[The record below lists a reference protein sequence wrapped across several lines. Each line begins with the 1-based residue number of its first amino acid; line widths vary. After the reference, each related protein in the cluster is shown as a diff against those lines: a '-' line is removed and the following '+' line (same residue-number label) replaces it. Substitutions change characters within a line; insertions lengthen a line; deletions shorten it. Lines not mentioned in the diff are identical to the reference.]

1 MDEPKRTE
9 EQDFGAVLE
18 EFEQQQGGGA
28 SGGSEP
34 EVGETVSGEI
44 LSIGEDAA
52 LVDLG
57 GKAEGVV
64 PLDGLKDEAGALTVE
79 VGDRVE
85 GMVSATD
92 PETGGVVVRAKPARG
107 PQIKEELRQAHLH
120 GIPLEGTVTGVNKGG
135 LEVKVA
141 GQRGFCP
148 LSQLD
153 LRYVE
158 DPNRFLGQ
166 KLTFKIL
173 RLEDDPKGR
182 RPNIVL
188 SRRALLEQEAQNRA
202 AETRELLK
210 PGAVLKGKVTSLASY
225 GAFVDVGG
233 LEGLLHV
240 SELSHRRVEHPQEL
254 LTVGQEIE
262 VQVIKVEKGK
272 DGRQPERISLS
283 RRALEGDPWQEAA
296 ERFPQGTRV
305 TGRVARLE
313 SFGAFVEVAPGLEGL
328 VHVSELGAGRR
339 VSHPREVVK
348 PGQEVEVTVL
358 GVDRQRRRI
367 SLSMAGESTEAGAEE
382 VREYARESGGGAPAG
397 TGFGSLGDFFKGR
410 EERRRR

>member
-1 MDEPKRTE
+1 MDEQNRPET
-9 EQDFGAVLE
+9 QDFGAALE
-18 EFEQQQGGGA
+18 EFEQSSAGAAGGG
-28 SGGSEP
+28 EP
-34 EVGETVSGEI
+34 QIGDTVAGKV

-64 PLDGLKDEAGALTVE
+64 LLDGLKDESGQVTVA
-79 VGDRVE
+79 VGDQVE
-85 GMVSATD
+85 GTVAATD
-92 PETGGVVVRAKPARG
+92 PDTGGVVVRAKPARG

-120 GIPLEGTVTGVNKGG
+120 GIPVEGTVTGLNKGG
-135 LEVKVA
+135 IEVKVA

-158 DPNRFLGQ
+158 DPTKFVGQ
-166 KLTFKIL
+166 RLAFRIL
-173 RLEDDPKGR
+173 RLEEDPKGR

-188 SRRALLEQEAQNRA
+188 SRRAILEDEAQA
-202 AETRELLK
+202 KAEQTRERLK
-210 PGAVLKGKVTSLASY
+210 PGAVLTGRVTSLASY
-225 GAFVDVGG
+225 GAFVDLGG

-240 SELSHRRVEHPQEL
+240 SELSHTRVEHPQEL
-254 LTVGQEIE
+254 LQVGQEIE
-262 VQVIKVEKGK
+262 VQVIKVEKR

-283 RRALEGDPWQEAA
+283 RRALETDPWKDAA
-296 ERFPQGTRV
+296 DRFHEGARV
-305 TGRVARLE
+305 RGRVARLE
-313 SFGAFVEVAPGLEGL
+313 SFGAFVELAPGLEGL

-339 VSHPREVVK
+339 VTHPREVIK

-367 SLSMAGESTEAGAEE
+367 SLSMSGETTEAAAEE
-382 VREYARESGGGAPAG
+382 VREYTRDTATASS
-397 TGFGSLGDFFKGR
+397 GFGSLGDFFKGR

>member
-1 MDEPKRTE
+1 MDEQNRPETE
-9 EQDFGAVLE
+9 DFAAALE
-18 EFEQQQGGGA
+18 EFEQSGGGA
-28 SGGSEP
+28 AAAGEP
-34 EVGETVSGEI
+34 EVGDTVAGKV

-64 PLDGLKDEAGALTVE
+64 PLDGLKDESGQVMVA
-79 VGDRVE
+79 VGDQVE
-85 GMVSATD
+85 GTVAATD
-92 PETGGVVVRAKPARG
+92 PVTGGVVVRAKPARG

-120 GIPLEGTVTGVNKGG
+120 GIPVEGTVTGLNKGG
-135 LEVKVA
+135 IEVKVA

-158 DPNRFLGQ
+158 DPTKFVGQ
-166 KLTFKIL
+166 RLTFRIL
-173 RLEDDPKGR
+173 RLEEDPKGR

-188 SRRALLEQEAQNRA
+188 SRRAILEDEAQARA
-202 AETRELLK
+202 EQTRERLK
-210 PGAVLKGKVTSLASY
+210 PGVVLTGRVTSLASY
-225 GAFVDVGG
+225 GAFVDLGG

-240 SELSHRRVEHPQEL
+240 SELSHTRVEHPQEL
-254 LTVGQEIE
+254 LQVGQEIE
-262 VQVIKVEKGK
+262 VQVIKIEKR

-283 RRALEGDPWQEAA
+283 RRALETDPWKDAA
-296 ERFPQGTRV
+296 SRFHEGARV
-305 TGRVARLE
+305 RGRVARLE
-313 SFGAFVEVAPGLEGL
+313 SFGAFVELAPGLEGL

-339 VSHPREVVK
+339 VTHPREVVK

-358 GVDRQRRRI
+358 GVDRQRKRI
-367 SLSMAGESTEAGAEE
+367 SLSMAGETTEAAAEE
-382 VREYARESGGGAPAG
+382 VREYTRDTATAS
-397 TGFGSLGDFFKGR
+397 GFGSLGDFFKER

>member
-1 MDEPKRTE
+1 MEDEKRTE
-9 EQDFGAVLE
+9 EQDFGTVLD
-18 EFEQQQGGGA
+18 EFEQRQGGGA
-28 SGGSEP
+28 TADP

-44 LSIGEDAA
+44 LAIGEDAA

-64 PLDGLKDEAGALTVE
+64 PLDGLKDESGALTVE

-85 GMVSATD
+85 GTVSATD
-92 PETGGVVVRAKPARG
+92 AATGGVVVRVKPARG

-120 GIPLEGTVTGVNKGG
+120 GIPVEGTVTGLNKGG
-135 LEVKVA
+135 IEVKIA

-158 DPNRFLGQ
+158 DPNRFVGQ
-166 KLTFKIL
+166 RLAFKIL
-173 RLEDDPKGR
+173 RLEEDPKGR

-188 SRRALLEQEAQNRA
+188 SRRSLLEEEAQSKA
-202 AETRELLK
+202 AETRGRLK
-210 PGAVLKGKVTSLASY
+210 PGAVLMGKVTSLASY
-225 GAFVDVGG
+225 GAFVDLGG

-240 SELSHRRVEHPQEL
+240 SELSHRRVEHPQEVL
-254 LTVGQEIE
+254 QVGQEVE

-272 DGRQPERISLS
+272 DGRQAERISLS

-296 ERFPQGTRV
+296 ERFPQGQRTR
-305 TGRVARLE
+305 GRVARLE
-313 SFGAFVEVAPGLEGL
+313 SFGAFVELAPGLEGL

-358 GVDRQRRRI
+358 GVDKQRKRI
-367 SLSMAGESTEAGAEE
+367 SLSMAGETSEAGAEE
-382 VREYARESGGGAPAG
+382 LREYAKESGGGSG
-397 TGFGSLGDFFKGR
+397 SGSGFGSLGDFFRGK
-410 EERRRR
+410 EDRRRR